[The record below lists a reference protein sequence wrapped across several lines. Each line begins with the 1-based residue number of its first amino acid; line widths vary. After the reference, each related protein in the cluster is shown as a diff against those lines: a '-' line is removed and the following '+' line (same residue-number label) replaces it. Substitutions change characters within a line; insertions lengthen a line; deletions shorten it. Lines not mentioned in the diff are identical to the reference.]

1 MNKAKITFSNNE
13 NLILNEGDEIIPITC
28 INDIGEP
35 LTSMDKTIKIE
46 NHIHNGLI
54 PSIMNFDC
62 NNDFFYLNYDYN
74 VVYGSKTIVKIEL
87 I

>member
-46 NHIHNGLI
+46 THIHNG
-54 PSIMNFDC
+54 
-62 NNDFFYLNYDYN
+62 
-74 VVYGSKTIVKIEL
+74 
-87 I
+87 

>member
-13 NLILNEGDEIIPITC
+13 TLELNEGDQIIPITYLS
-28 INDIGEP
+28 DIDVP
-35 LTSMDKTIKIE
+35 SASMDKTIEIE

-54 PSIMNFDC
+54 PSIMDAVCEYN
-62 NNDFFYLNYDYN
+62 FFYINYNYDI
-74 VVYGSKTIVKIEL
+74 VYGSKAIVKIEL